1 MLKYTQPKIKTM
13 ENTFQNKI
21 LLAESTDQVRVE
33 FYKKTYTH
41 VAGGVLL
48 FIFFEYI
55 LLQSDMIVEFM
66 MSMTQGWRWLVMLG
80 GFMFITNYAEGTA
93 LKTAD
98 KSKQY
103 LAYTIYILAEAFI
116 FVPLL
121 YIAIYYTESADLVQ
135 QAAIVTLGL
144 FAGISSVVFITKK
157 DFSFLKSALTI
168 GFFIAIGL
176 IVAGSLFGFN
186 LGLWF
191 SVGMCVLAG
200 GAILYQTSNLV
211 NKFGTEDYIP
221 AALGLFA
228 SLMLLFWYVLS
239 IFMSRD

>member
-1 MLKYTQPKIKTM
+1 
-13 ENTFQNKI
+13 
-21 LLAESTDQVRVE
+21 
-33 FYKKTYTH
+33 
-41 VAGGVLL
+41 
-48 FIFFEYI
+48 
-55 LLQSDMIVEFM
+55 M

-80 GFMFITNYAEGTA
+80 GFMFVTNYTESTV

-98 KSKQY
+98 KNKQY
-103 LAYTIYILAEAFI
+103 MAYALYVFAQAIL

-121 YIAIYYTESADLVQ
+121 YIAIYYTESAELVE
-135 QAAIVTLGL
+135 QAAIVTFAL
-144 FAGISSVVFITKK
+144 FTGISAVVMVTKK
-157 DFSFLKSALTI
+157 DFLFLKAGLTV
-168 GFFIAIGL
+168 GFFIAMGL

-200 GAILYQTSNLV
+200 GSILYQTSNLV
-211 NKFGTEDYIP
+211 NKYGAEDYIP
-221 AALGLFA
+221 ASLGLFA